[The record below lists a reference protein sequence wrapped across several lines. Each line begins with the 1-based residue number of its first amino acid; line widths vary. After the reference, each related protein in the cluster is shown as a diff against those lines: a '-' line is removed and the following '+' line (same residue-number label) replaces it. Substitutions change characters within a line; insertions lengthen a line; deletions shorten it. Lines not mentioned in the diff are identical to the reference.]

1 MDLRKP
7 FYVHLVT
14 ALAAAGIAAAPLDRL
29 SKAGGVGLAAGIGSA
44 VAAEVAQRH
53 GSRARA
59 LRSQIEGL
67 SRRIEDLSQ
76 QIEEKEQQLRSYEN
90 QLNELRTQ
98 LQQREEKLQ
107 RLEADLA
114 EYQKLLEQLET
125 ERQEW
130 RQNAM
135 NLSEQVQKQEQQ
147 LQGQQAELDH
157 LRAQLRRRIEDLAQA
172 DTNTIV
178 LARSERDFYREEA
191 KSFILEILS
200 RAADQVHKGSRVQH
214 ILQDLIQN
222 NHANEGK
229 SYRQRLREDINHLFR
244 DYRKWCDNS
253 YEAELHKLGFEVVSE
268 KNYVVI
274 RFHGDNRY
282 QISLAKTP
290 SDQRAGYEIAQ
301 NIRNKI
307 FGLTEP
313 T

>member
-1 MDLRKP
+1 VDLRKP

-29 SKAGGVGLAAGIGSA
+29 SKAGGVGLVAGIGSA

-59 LRSQIEGL
+59 LRSQIEEL
-67 SRRIEDLSQ
+67 SR

-90 QLNELRTQ
+90 QLDELRTQ

-229 SYRQRLREDINHLFR
+229 SYRQKLREGINHLFKG
-244 DYRKWCDNS
+244 YRKWCDNS
-253 YEAELHKLGFEVVSE
+253 YEVELHKLGFEVVSE

-274 RFHGDNRY
+274 RFRGDNRY

>member
-29 SKAGGVGLAAGIGSA
+29 SKAGGVGLVAGIGSA

-59 LRSQIEGL
+59 LRSQIEEL
-67 SRRIEDLSQ
+67 SR

-90 QLNELRTQ
+90 QLDELRAQ
-98 LQQREEKLQ
+98 LQHREEKLQ

-114 EYQKLLEQLET
+114 EYQKLLEQLEA

-191 KSFILEILS
+191 KSFILEILI

-229 SYRQRLREDINHLFR
+229 SYRQRLREDINHLFKG
-244 DYRKWCDNS
+244 YRKWCDDS

-268 KNYVVI
+268 KNHVVI

-282 QISLAKTP
+282 QIPLAKTP
-290 SDQRAGYEIAQ
+290 SDQRAGYKIAQ
-301 NIRNKI
+301 DIRNKI

>member
-29 SKAGGVGLAAGIGSA
+29 SKAGGVGLVAGIGSA

-59 LRSQIEGL
+59 LRSQIEEL
-67 SRRIEDLSQ
+67 SR

-90 QLNELRTQ
+90 QLDELRAQ

-290 SDQRAGYEIAQ
+290 SDQRAGYELL
-301 NIRNKI
+301 KI
-307 FGLTEP
+307 FAIKSSV
-313 T
+313 

>member
-1 MDLRKP
+1 MNSYKLFYVYRL

-14 ALAAAGIAAAPLDRL
+14 ALTAAGIAAAPLDQL
-29 SKAGGVGLAAGIGSA
+29 SKAGGVGLVAGTGSV

-53 GSRARA
+53 GKRARA
-59 LRSQIEGL
+59 LRSRIEEL
-67 SRRIEDLSQ
+67 SR
-76 QIEEKEQQLRSYEN
+76 QIEEKEKQLRSYEN
-90 QLNELRTQ
+90 QLDELRTQ

-229 SYRQRLREDINHLFR
+229 SYRQRLREDINHLFKG
-244 DYRKWCDNS
+244 YRKWCDDS

-274 RFHGDNRY
+274 RFRGDNRY

>member
-29 SKAGGVGLAAGIGSA
+29 SKAGGVGLVAGIGSA

-59 LRSQIEGL
+59 LRSQIEEL
-67 SRRIEDLSQ
+67 SR

-135 NLSEQVQKQEQQ
+135 NLS
-147 LQGQQAELDH
+147 
-157 LRAQLRRRIEDLAQA
+157 
-172 DTNTIV
+172 N
-178 LARSERDFYREEA
+178 SE
-191 KSFILEILS
+191 
-200 RAADQVHKGSRVQH
+200 
-214 ILQDLIQN
+214 
-222 NHANEGK
+222 
-229 SYRQRLREDINHLFR
+229 
-244 DYRKWCDNS
+244 
-253 YEAELHKLGFEVVSE
+253 
-268 KNYVVI
+268 
-274 RFHGDNRY
+274 
-282 QISLAKTP
+282 
-290 SDQRAGYEIAQ
+290 
-301 NIRNKI
+301 
-307 FGLTEP
+307 
-313 T
+313 

>member
-1 MDLRKP
+1 
-7 FYVHLVT
+7 
-14 ALAAAGIAAAPLDRL
+14 
-29 SKAGGVGLAAGIGSA
+29 
-44 VAAEVAQRH
+44 
-53 GSRARA
+53 
-59 LRSQIEGL
+59 
-67 SRRIEDLSQ
+67 
-76 QIEEKEQQLRSYEN
+76 
-90 QLNELRTQ
+90 
-98 LQQREEKLQ
+98 
-107 RLEADLA
+107 
-114 EYQKLLEQLET
+114 
-125 ERQEW
+125 
-130 RQNAM
+130 M